1 VTCPDRSVRV
11 FLTRRDDYEAWLD
24 ALQKAS
30 SRRIEEHYGTLASGA
45 VASGQHLLLRRGGG
59 SAELGRAGC
68 WYCLLFSLA
77 LDIGRWRQGLV
88 ADRVQSLPRP
98 RACWMCANTCL
109 LYAVVA
115 EWFSP
120 HLSVGAGCVLVAST
134 DGWRCYASGCIFGL
148 SLGWVAVADTLL
160 LAMSSPLRLRW
171 TVGWMFCLAYIR
183 PSAEL
188 GSLLGEGAFAR
199 VVMGLDRTTL
209 QQYAVKVIE
218 KQSDDAQGLEFIW
231 RELNVMKAV
240 NHPNIVRTY
249 DIFDTR
255 TRLYIVLEYM
265 PGGTLAD
272 LLKHTGRFTEAQARP
287 VLRDILRGVAYLHS
301 KSVVHRDLK
310 LKNILCDRRE
320 LPVSV
325 KLAGTLWFVRGTRCW
340 CVGAMTTRRDGP
352 CCVCVS
358 ASCLVCIRDVLTHC
372 VLVGV

>member
-1 VTCPDRSVRV
+1 M
-11 FLTRRDDYEAWLD
+11 
-24 ALQKAS
+24 
-30 SRRIEEHYGTLASGA
+30 SG
-45 VASGQHLLLRRGGG
+45 H
-59 SAELGRAGC
+59 C
-68 WYCLLFSLA
+68 
-77 LDIGRWRQGLV
+77 
-88 ADRVQSLPRP
+88 
-98 RACWMCANTCL
+98 T
-109 LYAVVA
+109 
-115 EWFSP
+115 
-120 HLSVGAGCVLVAST
+120 
-134 DGWRCYASGCIFGL
+134 
-148 SLGWVAVADTLL
+148 
-160 LAMSSPLRLRW
+160 
-171 TVGWMFCLAYIR
+171 
-183 PSAEL
+183 EL

-255 TRLYIVLEYM
+255 SRLYIVLEYM

-287 VLRDILRGVAYLHS
+287 VLRDILRGVNYLHS

-325 KLAGTLWFVRGTRCW
+325 KLAG
-340 CVGAMTTRRDGP
+340 AY
-352 CCVCVS
+352 
-358 ASCLVCIRDVLTHC
+358 C
-372 VLVGV
+372 VLVGCG

>member
-1 VTCPDRSVRV
+1 MY
-11 FLTRRDDYEAWLD
+11 F
-24 ALQKAS
+24 
-30 SRRIEEHYGTLASGA
+30 
-45 VASGQHLLLRRGGG
+45 
-59 SAELGRAGC
+59 
-68 WYCLLFSLA
+68 
-77 LDIGRWRQGLV
+77 
-88 ADRVQSLPRP
+88 
-98 RACWMCANTCL
+98 
-109 LYAVVA
+109 
-115 EWFSP
+115 
-120 HLSVGAGCVLVAST
+120 
-134 DGWRCYASGCIFGL
+134 
-148 SLGWVAVADTLL
+148 
-160 LAMSSPLRLRW
+160 
-171 TVGWMFCLAYIR
+171 R
-183 PSAEL
+183 PSTEL

-325 KLAGTLWFVRGTRCW
+325 KLAGTLWFERGTGCW
-340 CVGAMTTRRDGP
+340 GVGAMTTWRDGP

-358 ASCLVCIRDVLTHC
+358 ASCLVCIRDVLTIVSSFVRSGLPSPDWRADVSA
-372 VLVGV
+372 VLFSGYFPVPLCRIGRRRQHWIDMDRW

>member
-1 VTCPDRSVRV
+1 M
-11 FLTRRDDYEAWLD
+11 
-24 ALQKAS
+24 
-30 SRRIEEHYGTLASGA
+30 SG
-45 VASGQHLLLRRGGG
+45 
-59 SAELGRAGC
+59 
-68 WYCLLFSLA
+68 
-77 LDIGRWRQGLV
+77 
-88 ADRVQSLPRP
+88 
-98 RACWMCANTCL
+98 
-109 LYAVVA
+109 
-115 EWFSP
+115 
-120 HLSVGAGCVLVAST
+120 
-134 DGWRCYASGCIFGL
+134 
-148 SLGWVAVADTLL
+148 
-160 LAMSSPLRLRW
+160 PL
-171 TVGWMFCLAYIR
+171 
-183 PSAEL
+183 AEL

-255 TRLYIVLEYM
+255 SRLYIVLEYM

-325 KLAGTLWFVRGTRCW
+325 KLAGAFCFVLWGWVRMQK
-340 CVGAMTTRRDGP
+340 CVGG
-352 CCVCVS
+352 CCIWTAGS
-358 ASCLVCIRDVLTHC
+358 ACGCRLPAALMRFSLPRFR
-372 VLVGV
+372 

>member
-1 VTCPDRSVRV
+1 MTNRSRK
-11 FLTRRDDYEAWLD
+11 R
-24 ALQKAS
+24 
-30 SRRIEEHYGTLASGA
+30 
-45 VASGQHLLLRRGGG
+45 
-59 SAELGRAGC
+59 
-68 WYCLLFSLA
+68 
-77 LDIGRWRQGLV
+77 
-88 ADRVQSLPRP
+88 
-98 RACWMCANTCL
+98 MC
-109 LYAVVA
+109 
-115 EWFSP
+115 S
-120 HLSVGAGCVLVAST
+120 
-134 DGWRCYASGCIFGL
+134 L
-148 SLGWVAVADTLL
+148 SLRCDFILFFVMCGPRT
-160 LAMSSPLRLRW
+160 
-171 TVGWMFCLAYIR
+171 
-183 PSAEL
+183 EL

-255 TRLYIVLEYM
+255 SRLYIVLEYM

-325 KLAGTLWFVRGTRCW
+325 KLAG
-340 CVGAMTTRRDGP
+340 A
-352 CCVCVS
+352 CCVVVGWGWVGMFEVWRSCWSETEAAACVFWLP
-358 ASCLVCIRDVLTHC
+358 AALRVLFAE
-372 VLVGV
+372 VP

>member
-1 VTCPDRSVRV
+1 
-11 FLTRRDDYEAWLD
+11 
-24 ALQKAS
+24 
-30 SRRIEEHYGTLASGA
+30 
-45 VASGQHLLLRRGGG
+45 
-59 SAELGRAGC
+59 
-68 WYCLLFSLA
+68 
-77 LDIGRWRQGLV
+77 
-88 ADRVQSLPRP
+88 
-98 RACWMCANTCL
+98 M
-109 LYAVVA
+109 
-115 EWFSP
+115 
-120 HLSVGAGCVLVAST
+120 
-134 DGWRCYASGCIFGL
+134 
-148 SLGWVAVADTLL
+148 
-160 LAMSSPLRLRW
+160 
-171 TVGWMFCLAYIR
+171 
-183 PSAEL
+183 
-188 GSLLGEGAFAR
+188 LGEGAFAR

-255 TRLYIVLEYM
+255 SRLYIVLEYM

-325 KLAGTLWFVRGTRCW
+325 KLAGTFRVFVGWGWVGTRKVCGG
-340 CVGAMTTRRDGP
+340 VGAPGLQALHAVLSTRCIALLFFSSGSMGP
-352 CCVCVS
+352 GQKTDFDLSVLSLYCVMS
-358 ASCLVCIRDVLTHC
+358 SL
-372 VLVGV
+372 

>member
-1 VTCPDRSVRV
+1 MDRLHAISLFFVV
-11 FLTRRDDYEAWLD
+11 
-24 ALQKAS
+24 
-30 SRRIEEHYGTLASGA
+30 SG
-45 VASGQHLLLRRGGG
+45 
-59 SAELGRAGC
+59 
-68 WYCLLFSLA
+68 
-77 LDIGRWRQGLV
+77 
-88 ADRVQSLPRP
+88 
-98 RACWMCANTCL
+98 
-109 LYAVVA
+109 
-115 EWFSP
+115 P
-120 HLSVGAGCVLVAST
+120 H
-134 DGWRCYASGCIFGL
+134 
-148 SLGWVAVADTLL
+148 
-160 LAMSSPLRLRW
+160 
-171 TVGWMFCLAYIR
+171 
-183 PSAEL
+183 AEL

-255 TRLYIVLEYM
+255 SRLYIVLEYM

-325 KLAGTLWFVRGTRCW
+325 KLAGAFCFV
-340 CVGAMTTRRDGP
+340 
-352 CCVCVS
+352 
-358 ASCLVCIRDVLTHC
+358 CLVGLGQDAEVWRGLLHLDCGLCMRLPPARSDVIFIAQVPLT
-372 VLVGV
+372 LAKD